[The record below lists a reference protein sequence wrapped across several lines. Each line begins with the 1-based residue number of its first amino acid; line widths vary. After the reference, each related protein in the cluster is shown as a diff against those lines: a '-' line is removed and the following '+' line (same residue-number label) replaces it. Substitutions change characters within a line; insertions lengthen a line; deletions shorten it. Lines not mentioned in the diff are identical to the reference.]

1 MTDDTTNKLLK
12 FALRNSNLVNAAIEP
27 ANIENEIARNSHKL
41 SLSVIHEESKAGKK
55 LLKMTSDAGN
65 KTSEAITESISD
77 SAKNSRNKRTIKEG
91 FPSIRESLINE
102 WQSGRYRFRTNCA
115 NDNYERLGMA
125 YLTAIDYLKNI
136 PKKHP

>member
-77 SAKNSRNKRTIKEG
+77 SAKNSRNK
-91 FPSIRESLINE
+91 
-102 WQSGRYRFRTNCA
+102 
-115 NDNYERLGMA
+115 
-125 YLTAIDYLKNI
+125 
-136 PKKHP
+136 